1 MKKILNI
8 LCTAIAA
15 VLLCGGIA
23 GCAPQTYGT
32 FYTLEEAYEAGILT
46 HDELMSIAYYH
57 NGGTRGNEA
66 IMGEDYVPIPKDPQ
80 ELSEE
85 TSWKI
90 CETAAYNY
98 RREYENAEASADDFK
113 IIRYHGTYGD
123 CVAIMMTDKFGDYDT
138 ALWTVVVAD
147 ISIFY
152 NNGNRITIWHESE
165 ENNGD

>member
-1 MKKILNI
+1 M
-8 LCTAIAA
+8 
-15 VLLCGGIA
+15 
-23 GCAPQTYGT
+23 Q
-32 FYTLEEAYEAGILT
+32 
-46 HDELMSIAYYH
+46 H
-57 NGGTRGNEA
+57 
-66 IMGEDYVPIPKDPQ
+66 IPKDPQ

-98 RREYENAEASADDFK
+98 RQEYENAEASADDFK

-165 ENNGD
+165 ENS

>member
-1 MKKILNI
+1 M
-8 LCTAIAA
+8 
-15 VLLCGGIA
+15 
-23 GCAPQTYGT
+23 Q
-32 FYTLEEAYEAGILT
+32 
-46 HDELMSIAYYH
+46 H
-57 NGGTRGNEA
+57 
-66 IMGEDYVPIPKDPQ
+66 IPKDPQ

-98 RREYENAEASADDFK
+98 RQEYENAEASADDFK

-123 CVAIMMTDKFGDYDT
+123 CVAIMMTDKFTGYNDV
-138 ALWTVVVAD
+138 LWTVVVAD

-165 ENNGD
+165 ENS

>member
-1 MKKILNI
+1 MKRAGYVILAGI
-8 LCTAIAA
+8 MAA
-15 VLLCGGIA
+15 GMCVGLA
-23 GCAPQTYGT
+23 GCKGSPPFGE
-32 FYTLEEAYEAGILT
+32 FYSLQGAYEAGILT

-98 RREYENAEASADDFK
+98 RQEYENTEASADDFK

-165 ENNGD
+165 ENS